1 MDGLGLLLIIFLIAA
16 AAAYFLPSIFAWTRN
31 HPSKWGIIALNILL
45 GWTLLGLDYR
55 ADLVFEFYKA
65 MKSGMGVIHPHCA

>member
-1 MDGLGLLLIIFLIAA
+1 MDGLGLLLIIILIVA

-45 GWTLLGLDYR
+45 GWTLLGWIIALIWSLSSTR
-55 ADLVFEFYKA
+55 R
-65 MKSGMGVIHPHCA
+65 